1 MSHQLPYKGTVASE
15 KYLTNATVKVL
26 KLKVLK
32 LKALYFKVLILK
44 ALKFKALKFKALKFK
59 VLKFRALKLRAL
71 KLRTLKLRTLKLR
84 TLKLRTLRL
93 RTLGQRLC
101 FDEAYI
107 TQTPL
112 SNQNTKFYSDSI
124 IKYFK
129 TDALECS
136 FCLLFLTVTTQSKT
150 SKH

>member
-26 KLKVLK
+26 KRKVLK
-32 LKALYFKVLILK
+32 LKALYFKVLTL
-44 ALKFKALKFKALKFK
+44 KALKFKALKFK

-71 KLRTLKLRTLKLR
+71 KLRALKLRALR
-84 TLKLRTLRL
+84 LRTLRL
-93 RTLGQRLC
+93 RTLRLRTLRQRLC

-107 TQTPL
+107 IQTPL

-136 FCLLFLTVTTQSKT
+136 FCLLFLTVITQSKT

>member
-44 ALKFKALKFKALKFK
+44 ALKFKALKFK
-59 VLKFRALKLRAL
+59 VLKFRA
-71 KLRTLKLRTLKLR
+71 LKLR

>member
-32 LKALYFKVLILK
+32 LKALYFKVLTL
-44 ALKFKALKFKALKFK
+44 KALKFKALKFK
-59 VLKFRALKLRAL
+59 VLKFRALKLRVL
-71 KLRTLKLRTLKLR
+71 KLRALKLR

-93 RTLGQRLC
+93 RTLRQRLC

-107 TQTPL
+107 IQTPL

-136 FCLLFLTVTTQSKT
+136 FCLLFLTVITQSKT

>member
-32 LKALYFKVLILK
+32 LKALYFKVLTL
-44 ALKFKALKFKALKFK
+44 KALKFKALKFK
-59 VLKFRALKLRAL
+59 VLKLRALKLRAL
-71 KLRTLKLRTLKLR
+71 KLRALKLRSLKLR
-84 TLKLRTLRL
+84 SLKLRSLKLRTLR
-93 RTLGQRLC
+93 QSLC

-136 FCLLFLTVTTQSKT
+136 FCLLFLTVITQSKT

>member
-32 LKALYFKVLILK
+32 LKALYFKVLTL
-44 ALKFKALKFKALKFK
+44 KALKFK

-71 KLRTLKLRTLKLR
+71 KLRTLRLRTLR
-84 TLKLRTLRL
+84 LRTLRL

-136 FCLLFLTVTTQSKT
+136 FCLLFLTVITQSKT

>member
-44 ALKFKALKFKALKFK
+44 ALKFKALKFK
-59 VLKFRALKLRAL
+59 VLKFRA
-71 KLRTLKLRTLKLR
+71 LKLRTLKLR

>member
-26 KLKVLK
+26 KRKVLK
-32 LKALYFKVLILK
+32 LKALYFKVLTL
-44 ALKFKALKFKALKFK
+44 KALKFKALKFK

-71 KLRTLKLRTLKLR
+71 KLRALKLRALKLR
-84 TLKLRTLRL
+84 SLKLRSLKLRTLR
-93 RTLGQRLC
+93 QSLC

-136 FCLLFLTVTTQSKT
+136 FCLLFLTVITQSKT

>member
-32 LKALYFKVLILK
+32 LKALYFKVLTL
-44 ALKFKALKFKALKFK
+44 KALKFK
-59 VLKFRALKLRAL
+59 VLKFRALKLRVLKLRAL
-71 KLRTLKLRTLKLR
+71 KLRTLR
-84 TLKLRTLRL
+84 LRTLRL

-136 FCLLFLTVTTQSKT
+136 FCLLFLTVITQSKT

>member
-32 LKALYFKVLILK
+32 LKALYFKVLTL
-44 ALKFKALKFKALKFK
+44 KALKFK

-71 KLRTLKLRTLKLR
+71 KLRTLRLRTLRLR
-84 TLKLRTLRL
+84 TLRLRTLRL

-136 FCLLFLTVTTQSKT
+136 FCLLFLTVITQSKT

>member
-26 KLKVLK
+26 KRKVLK
-32 LKALYFKVLILK
+32 LKALYFKVLTL
-44 ALKFKALKFKALKFK
+44 KALKFK
-59 VLKFRALKLRAL
+59 VLKFRALKLRVL
-71 KLRTLKLRTLKLR
+71 KLRA
-84 TLKLRTLRL
+84 LKLRTLRL
-93 RTLGQRLC
+93 RTLRQRLC

-107 TQTPL
+107 IQTPL

-136 FCLLFLTVTTQSKT
+136 FCLLFLTVITQSKT

>member
-26 KLKVLK
+26 KRKVLK
-32 LKALYFKVLILK
+32 LKALYFKVLTL
-44 ALKFKALKFKALKFK
+44 KALKFK
-59 VLKFRALKLRAL
+59 VLKFRALKLRVL
-71 KLRTLKLRTLKLR
+71 KLRALKLR

-107 TQTPL
+107 IQTPL

-136 FCLLFLTVTTQSKT
+136 FCLLFLTVITQSKT

>member
-32 LKALYFKVLILK
+32 LKALYFKVLTL
-44 ALKFKALKFKALKFK
+44 KALKFKALKFK
-59 VLKFRALKLRAL
+59 VLKLRALKLRAL
-71 KLRTLKLRTLKLR
+71 KLRSLKLRSLKLR
-84 TLKLRTLRL
+84 SLKLRTLR
-93 RTLGQRLC
+93 QSLC

-136 FCLLFLTVTTQSKT
+136 FCLLFLTVITQSKT

>member
-26 KLKVLK
+26 KRKVLK
-32 LKALYFKVLILK
+32 LKALYFKVLTL
-44 ALKFKALKFKALKFK
+44 KALKFK
-59 VLKFRALKLRAL
+59 VLKFRALKLRVL
-71 KLRTLKLRTLKLR
+71 KLRALKLR

-93 RTLGQRLC
+93 ITLRQRLC

-107 TQTPL
+107 IQTPL

-136 FCLLFLTVTTQSKT
+136 FCLLFLTVITQSKT

>member
-26 KLKVLK
+26 KRKVLK
-32 LKALYFKVLILK
+32 LKALYFKVLTL
-44 ALKFKALKFKALKFK
+44 KALKFK
-59 VLKFRALKLRAL
+59 VLKFRALKLRVL
-71 KLRTLKLRTLKLR
+71 KLRALKLR

-93 RTLGQRLC
+93 RTLRQRLC

-107 TQTPL
+107 IQTPL

-136 FCLLFLTVTTQSKT
+136 FCLLFLTVITQSKT

>member
-32 LKALYFKVLILK
+32 LKALYFKVLTL
-44 ALKFKALKFKALKFK
+44 KALKFK

-71 KLRTLKLRTLKLR
+71 KLRTLRLRTLR
-84 TLKLRTLRL
+84 LRTLRL

-136 FCLLFLTVTTQSKT
+136 SCLLFLTVITQSKT

>member
-26 KLKVLK
+26 KRKVLK
-32 LKALYFKVLILK
+32 LKALYFKVLTL
-44 ALKFKALKFKALKFK
+44 KALKFK
-59 VLKFRALKLRAL
+59 VLKFRALKLRVL
-71 KLRTLKLRTLKLR
+71 KLRA
-84 TLKLRTLRL
+84 LKLRTLRL
-93 RTLGQRLC
+93 RTLRQRLC

-107 TQTPL
+107 IQTPL

-136 FCLLFLTVTTQSKT
+136 FCLLFLTVITQSKT
-150 SKH
+150 SNTKFYSDFTIKYCF

>member
-32 LKALYFKVLILK
+32 LKALYFKVLTL
-44 ALKFKALKFKALKFK
+44 KALKFK

-71 KLRTLKLRTLKLR
+71 KLRTLR
-84 TLKLRTLRL
+84 LRTLRL

-136 FCLLFLTVTTQSKT
+136 FCLLFLTVITQSKT

>member
-1 MSHQLPYKGTVASE
+1 MSLHLPYKGTVASE

-26 KLKVLK
+26 KRKVLK
-32 LKALYFKVLILK
+32 LKALYFKVLTLK
-44 ALKFKALKFKALKFK
+44 AIKFK

-71 KLRTLKLRTLKLR
+71 KLRALKLRALR
-84 TLKLRTLRL
+84 LRTLRL
-93 RTLGQRLC
+93 RTLRLRTLRQRLC

-107 TQTPL
+107 IQTPL

-136 FCLLFLTVTTQSKT
+136 FCLLFLTVITQSKT

>member
-26 KLKVLK
+26 KRKVLK
-32 LKALYFKVLILK
+32 LKALYFKVLTL
-44 ALKFKALKFKALKFK
+44 KALKFK
-59 VLKFRALKLRAL
+59 VLKFRALKLRVL
-71 KLRTLKLRTLKLR
+71 KLRALKLR

-93 RTLGQRLC
+93 RTLRQRLC

-107 TQTPL
+107 IQTPL
-112 SNQNTKFYSDSI
+112 SNQNTKYYSDSI

-136 FCLLFLTVTTQSKT
+136 FCLLFLTVITQSKT

>member
-32 LKALYFKVLILK
+32 LKALYFKVLTL
-44 ALKFKALKFKALKFK
+44 KALKFKALKFK
-59 VLKFRALKLRAL
+59 VLKLRALKLRAL
-71 KLRTLKLRTLKLR
+71 KLRSLKLRS
-84 TLKLRTLRL
+84 LKLRTLR
-93 RTLGQRLC
+93 QSLC

-107 TQTPL
+107 IQTPL

-136 FCLLFLTVTTQSKT
+136 FCLLFLTVITQSKT

>member
-26 KLKVLK
+26 KRKVLK
-32 LKALYFKVLILK
+32 LKALYFKVLTL
-44 ALKFKALKFKALKFK
+44 KALKFK
-59 VLKFRALKLRAL
+59 VLKFRALKLRVLKLRAL
-71 KLRTLKLRTLKLR
+71 KLRTLK
-84 TLKLRTLRL
+84 L

-136 FCLLFLTVTTQSKT
+136 FCLLFLTVITQSKT

>member
-26 KLKVLK
+26 KRKVLK
-32 LKALYFKVLILK
+32 LKALYFKVLTL
-44 ALKFKALKFKALKFK
+44 KALKFKALKFK
-59 VLKFRALKLRAL
+59 VLKLRALKLRAL
-71 KLRTLKLRTLKLR
+71 KLRALKLRSLKLR
-84 TLKLRTLRL
+84 SLKLRTLR
-93 RTLGQRLC
+93 QSLC

-136 FCLLFLTVTTQSKT
+136 FCLLFLTVITQSKT

>member
-26 KLKVLK
+26 KRKVLK
-32 LKALYFKVLILK
+32 LKALYFKVLTL
-44 ALKFKALKFKALKFK
+44 KALKFKALKFK
-59 VLKFRALKLRAL
+59 VLKLRALKLRAL
-71 KLRTLKLRTLKLR
+71 KLRSLKLRS
-84 TLKLRTLRL
+84 LKLRTLR
-93 RTLGQRLC
+93 QSLC

-136 FCLLFLTVTTQSKT
+136 FCLLFLTVITQSKT

>member
-26 KLKVLK
+26 KRKVLK
-32 LKALYFKVLILK
+32 LKALYFKVLTL
-44 ALKFKALKFKALKFK
+44 KALKFK
-59 VLKFRALKLRAL
+59 VLKFRALKLRVL
-71 KLRTLKLRTLKLR
+71 KLRA
-84 TLKLRTLRL
+84 LKLRTLRL

-136 FCLLFLTVTTQSKT
+136 FCLLFLTVITQSKT

>member
-26 KLKVLK
+26 KRKVLK
-32 LKALYFKVLILK
+32 LKALYFKVLTL
-44 ALKFKALKFKALKFK
+44 KALKFK
-59 VLKFRALKLRAL
+59 VLKFRALKLRVL
-71 KLRTLKLRTLKLR
+71 KLRASKLR

-136 FCLLFLTVTTQSKT
+136 FCLLFLTVITQSKT

>member
-26 KLKVLK
+26 KRKVLK
-32 LKALYFKVLILK
+32 LKALYFKVLTL
-44 ALKFKALKFKALKFK
+44 KALKFKALKFK

-71 KLRTLKLRTLKLR
+71 KLRALR
-84 TLKLRTLRL
+84 LRTLRL
-93 RTLGQRLC
+93 RTLRQRLC

-107 TQTPL
+107 IQTPL

-136 FCLLFLTVTTQSKT
+136 FCLLFLTVITQSKT

>member
-32 LKALYFKVLILK
+32 LKALYFKVLTL
-44 ALKFKALKFKALKFK
+44 KALKFKALKFK
-59 VLKFRALKLRAL
+59 VLKLRALKLRAL
-71 KLRTLKLRTLKLR
+71 KLRALKLRSLKLR
-84 TLKLRTLRL
+84 SLKLRTLR
-93 RTLGQRLC
+93 QSLC

-136 FCLLFLTVTTQSKT
+136 FCLLFLTVITQSKT

>member
-32 LKALYFKVLILK
+32 LKALYFKVLTL
-44 ALKFKALKFKALKFK
+44 KALKFKALKFK
-59 VLKFRALKLRAL
+59 VLKLRALKLRAL
-71 KLRTLKLRTLKLR
+71 R
-84 TLKLRTLRL
+84 LRTLRL
-93 RTLGQRLC
+93 RTLRQRLC

-107 TQTPL
+107 IQTPL

-136 FCLLFLTVTTQSKT
+136 FCLLFLTVITQSKT

>member
-26 KLKVLK
+26 KRKVLK
-32 LKALYFKVLILK
+32 LKSLYFKVLTLK
-44 ALKFKALKFKALKFK
+44 ALKFKPLKFK

-71 KLRTLKLRTLKLR
+71 KLRTL
-84 TLKLRTLRL
+84 
-93 RTLGQRLC
+93 GQRLC

-107 TQTPL
+107 IQTPL

-136 FCLLFLTVTTQSKT
+136 FCLLFLTVITQSKT

>member
-26 KLKVLK
+26 KRKVLK
-32 LKALYFKVLILK
+32 LKALYFKVLTL
-44 ALKFKALKFKALKFK
+44 KALKFK
-59 VLKFRALKLRAL
+59 VLKFRALKLRVL
-71 KLRTLKLRTLKLR
+71 KLRA
-84 TLKLRTLRL
+84 LKLRTLRL
-93 RTLGQRLC
+93 RTLRQRLC

-136 FCLLFLTVTTQSKT
+136 FCLLFLTVITQSKT

>member
-32 LKALYFKVLILK
+32 LKALYFKVLTL
-44 ALKFKALKFKALKFK
+44 KALKFKALKFK
-59 VLKFRALKLRAL
+59 VLKLRALKLRAL
-71 KLRTLKLRTLKLR
+71 KLRSLKLRS
-84 TLKLRTLRL
+84 LKLRTLR
-93 RTLGQRLC
+93 QSLC

-136 FCLLFLTVTTQSKT
+136 FCLLFLTVITQSKT

>member
-26 KLKVLK
+26 KRKVLK
-32 LKALYFKVLILK
+32 LKALYFKVLTL
-44 ALKFKALKFKALKFK
+44 KALKFK
-59 VLKFRALKLRAL
+59 VLKFRALKLRVL
-71 KLRTLKLRTLKLR
+71 KLRALKLR

-136 FCLLFLTVTTQSKT
+136 FCLLFLTVITQSKT

>member
-32 LKALYFKVLILK
+32 LKALYFKVLTLK
-44 ALKFKALKFKALKFK
+44 ALKFKPLKFK

-71 KLRTLKLRTLKLR
+71 K
-84 TLKLRTLRL
+84 L

>member
-26 KLKVLK
+26 KRKVLK
-32 LKALYFKVLILK
+32 LKALYFKVLTL
-44 ALKFKALKFKALKFK
+44 KALKFK
-59 VLKFRALKLRAL
+59 VLKFRALKLRVL
-71 KLRTLKLRTLKLR
+71 KLRA
-84 TLKLRTLRL
+84 LKLRTLRL

-107 TQTPL
+107 IQTPL

-136 FCLLFLTVTTQSKT
+136 FCLLFLTVITQSKT

>member
-26 KLKVLK
+26 KRKVLK
-32 LKALYFKVLILK
+32 LKALYFKVLTL
-44 ALKFKALKFKALKFK
+44 KALKFKALKFK

-71 KLRTLKLRTLKLR
+71 KLRTLR
-84 TLKLRTLRL
+84 LRTLR
-93 RTLGQRLC
+93 QRLC

-107 TQTPL
+107 IQTPL

-136 FCLLFLTVTTQSKT
+136 FCLLFLTVITQSKT

>member
-32 LKALYFKVLILK
+32 LKALYFKVLTLK
-44 ALKFKALKFKALKFK
+44 ALKFKPLKFK

-71 KLRTLKLRTLKLR
+71 KLRTL
-84 TLKLRTLRL
+84 
-93 RTLGQRLC
+93 GQRLC

-107 TQTPL
+107 IQTPL

>member
-26 KLKVLK
+26 KRKVLK
-32 LKALYFKVLILK
+32 LKSLYFKVLTLK
-44 ALKFKALKFKALKFK
+44 ALKFKVLKFK

-71 KLRTLKLRTLKLR
+71 KLRTL
-84 TLKLRTLRL
+84 
-93 RTLGQRLC
+93 GQRLC

-107 TQTPL
+107 IQTPL

-129 TDALECS
+129 TVALECS

>member
-26 KLKVLK
+26 KRKVLK
-32 LKALYFKVLILK
+32 LKALYFKVLTL
-44 ALKFKALKFKALKFK
+44 KALKFK
-59 VLKFRALKLRAL
+59 VLKFRALKLRVL
-71 KLRTLKLRTLKLR
+71 KLRALKLR

-93 RTLGQRLC
+93 RTLRQWLC

-107 TQTPL
+107 IQTPL

-136 FCLLFLTVTTQSKT
+136 FCRCF
-150 SKH
+150 

>member
-44 ALKFKALKFKALKFK
+44 ALKFKALKFK
-59 VLKFRALKLRAL
+59 VLKF
-71 KLRTLKLRTLKLR
+71 RTLKLRTLKLR